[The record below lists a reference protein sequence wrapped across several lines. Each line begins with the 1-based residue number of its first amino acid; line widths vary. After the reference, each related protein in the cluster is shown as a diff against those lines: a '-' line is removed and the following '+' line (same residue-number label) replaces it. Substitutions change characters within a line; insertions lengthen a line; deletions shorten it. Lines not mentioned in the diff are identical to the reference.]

1 MSKFANTA
9 VILID
14 PYNDFL
20 HPEGKFAHVL
30 QSNLIAGD
38 TVSRLKELVAGARG
52 ANIPIYYGLHQ
63 QYEEGHYDGW
73 KHMGLTH
80 PDLKA
85 NKMFEKGSWGAGFYE
100 GLEPQLSNGDVVV
113 SKHWNSSSFANTDL
127 DYQLKQRDITNVV
140 LAGLISE
147 TCFES
152 TARYAYELG
161 YHVTMLKDATAGIDP
176 AAHEAAARLIWPK
189 IAQEVTTVGAW
200 VATLSE

>member
-9 VILID
+9 
-14 PYNDFL
+14 
-20 HPEGKFAHVL
+20 GKFAHVL
-30 QSNLIAGD
+30 QSNLVAGD
-38 TVSRLKELVAGARG
+38 TVARLKELVAGARG
-52 ANIPIYYGLHQ
+52 AKIPIYYGLHQ

-80 PDLKA
+80 PNLKA

-152 TARYAYELG
+152 TARYAYEL
-161 YHVTMLKDATAGIDP
+161 KDATAGVDP
-176 AAHEAAARLIWPK
+176 AAHEAAARLVWPK